1 MGRKARNIV
10 VGLDMGT
17 TKISAIIGEIQD
29 DGMIDVIGMGSHL
42 CSGLQKGV
50 VANMDRTVDAIGKAV
65 EEAQIMAGVEVDSAY
80 VSLAGPHISGINS
93 TGIIAVKNQEI
104 TGREIERVIEAA
116 RVVALPEDREIIH
129 VLPQEFVVD
138 DQGGILEP
146 PLGMSATRLEA
157 KVHIVTVTM
166 AAANNVIKC
175 VNKAGLEV
183 EDIVLEQLAVSEA
196 TLNADERDAEVL
208 LIDIGGGSTN
218 IALLS
223 DGSLKFT
230 AVLGVG
236 GTHITKDLA
245 IGLNTPVPNAEQIKK
260 VHGCAYSPLID
271 DRDVVEV
278 NFTGNHETERI
289 RRLDIC
295 EIIEP
300 RAEEILQM
308 VLDEVS
314 ASGCADAMISY
325 VILTGGTA
333 SLEGIVELAEDVF
346 QVPVRR
352 GVPGGIEGLTEIVK
366 NPTHATGV
374 GLVLFGAKQQQSR
387 LRQFTGEGLFS
398 RFYHRVRDW
407 FTEFVS

>member
-29 DGMIDVIGMGSHL
+29 DGIIDVIGLGSHL

-50 VANMDRTVDAIGKAV
+50 VANMDRTVEAIAKAV
-65 EEAQIMAGVEVDSAY
+65 EEAQIMADVEVDAAY
-80 VSLAGPHISGINS
+80 VSLAGPHINGINS

-175 VNKAGLEV
+175 VNKAGFEV

-196 TLNADERDAEVL
+196 TLGVDERDAEVL
-208 LIDIGGGSTN
+208 LIDIGGSSTN

-223 DGSLKFT
+223 DGSLQFT
-230 AVLGVG
+230 EVLGIG
-236 GTHITKDLA
+236 GAHITKDLA
-245 IGLNTPVPNAEQIKK
+245 IGLNTSVPDAEQIKK
-260 VHGCAYSPLID
+260 AHGCTYVPLVN
-271 DRDVVEV
+271 DRDVVEIS
-278 NFTGNHETERI
+278 FSGNQETERM

-308 VLDEVS
+308 VLGEIND
-314 ASGCADAMISY
+314 SGYATDMISY
-325 VILTGGTA
+325 VVLTGGTA
-333 SLEGIVELAEDVF
+333 SLEGIVELAEEVF

-352 GVPGGIEGLTEIVK
+352 GIPSGVEGLSEIVK
-366 NPTHATGV
+366 SPVHATGA
-374 GLVLFGAKQQQSR
+374 GLLLFAAKQQQGR
-387 LRQFTGEGLFS
+387 LHQYAGQGLFS
-398 RFYHRVRDW
+398 RVWRRIRDW
-407 FTEFVS
+407 FTDFVS

>member
-10 VGLDMGT
+10 VGLDRGT
-17 TKISAIIGEIQD
+17 TKISAIIGELQD
-29 DGMIDVIGMGSHL
+29 DGMIDVIGIGSHL

-50 VANMDRTVDAIGKAV
+50 VANMDRTVEAIAKAV
-65 EEAQIMAGVEVDSAY
+65 EEAQIMSDVEVDAAY
-80 VSLAGPHISGINS
+80 VSLAGPHINGINS

-175 VNKAGLEV
+175 VNKAGFEV

-196 TLNADERDAEVL
+196 TLSADERDAEVL
-208 LIDIGGGSTN
+208 LIVIGGGSTN

-223 DGSLKFT
+223 DGSLQFT
-230 AVLGVG
+230 EVLGIG
-236 GTHITKDLA
+236 GAHITKDLA
-245 IGLNTPVPNAEQIKK
+245 IGLNTSVPDAEQIKK
-260 VHGCAYSPLID
+260 AHGCAYVPLVN
-271 DRDVVEV
+271 DRDVVEIS
-278 NFTGNHETERI
+278 FSGNQETERM

-308 VLDEVS
+308 VLSEIND
-314 ASGCADAMISY
+314 SGYATDMISY
-325 VILTGGTA
+325 VVLTGGTA
-333 SLEGIVELAEDVF
+333 SLEGIVELAEEVF

-352 GVPGGIEGLTEIVK
+352 GIPSGVEGLSEIVK
-366 NPTHATGV
+366 SPVHATGA
-374 GLVLFGAKQQQSR
+374 GLLLFAAKQQQGR
-387 LRQFTGEGLFS
+387 LHQYAGQGWFS
-398 RFYHRVRDW
+398 RVWRRIRDW
-407 FTEFVS
+407 FTDFVS

>member
-29 DGMIDVIGMGSHL
+29 NGVIDVIGIGSHL

-50 VANMDRTVDAIGKAV
+50 VANMDRTVEAIGKAV
-65 EEAQIMAGVEVDSAY
+65 EEAQIMADVEVDAAY
-80 VSLAGPHISGINS
+80 VSLAGPHINGINS

-166 AAANNVIKC
+166 ASANNVIKC
-175 VNKAGLEV
+175 VNKAGFEV

-196 TLNADERDAEVL
+196 TLNTDERDAEVL

-218 IALLS
+218 IALLA
-223 DGSLKFT
+223 DGSLQFT
-230 AVLGVG
+230 EVLGIG
-236 GTHITKDLA
+236 GAHITKDLA
-245 IGLNTPVPNAEQIKK
+245 IGLNTSVPDAEQIKK
-260 VHGCAYSPLID
+260 AHGCAYVPHVN

-278 NFTGNHETERI
+278 SFSGNHETERM

-308 VLDEVS
+308 VLSEIND
-314 ASGCADAMISY
+314 SGYATDMISY
-325 VILTGGTA
+325 VVLTGGTA
-333 SLEGIVELAEDVF
+333 SLEGIVELAEEVF

-352 GVPGGIEGLTEIVK
+352 GIPSGVEGLSEIVK
-366 NPTHATGV
+366 SPVHATGA
-374 GLVLFGAKQQQSR
+374 GLLLFAAKQQQGR
-387 LRQFTGEGLFS
+387 LHQYAGQGLFS
-398 RFYHRVRDW
+398 RIWRGIHDW
-407 FTEFVS
+407 FTDFVS

>member
-1 MGRKARNIV
+1 MSRKARNIV

-80 VSLAGPHISGINS
+80 VSLAGPHINGINS

-157 KVHIVTVTM
+157 KAHIVTVTM

-175 VNKAGLEV
+175 VNKAGFEV

-260 VHGCAYSPLID
+260 AHGCAYSPLID
-271 DRDVVEV
+271 DRDVVEI

-314 ASGCADAMISY
+314 ASGCADAMVSY

-333 SLEGIVELAEDVF
+333 SLEGIVELAEEVF

-387 LRQFTGEGLFS
+387 LRQFTGQGLFS

-407 FTEFVS
+407 FTDFVS

>member
-29 DGMIDVIGMGSHL
+29 DGMIDVIGIGSHL

-50 VANMDRTVDAIGKAV
+50 VANMDRTVEAIAKAV
-65 EEAQIMAGVEVDSAY
+65 EEAQIMSDVEVDAAY
-80 VSLAGPHISGINS
+80 VSLAGPHINGINS

-175 VNKAGLEV
+175 VNKAGFEV

-196 TLNADERDAEVL
+196 TLSADERDAEVL

-223 DGSLKFT
+223 DGSLQFT
-230 AVLGVG
+230 EVLGIG
-236 GTHITKDLA
+236 GAHITKDLA
-245 IGLNTPVPNAEQIKK
+245 IGLNTSIPDAEQIKK
-260 VHGCAYSPLID
+260 AHGCAYIPLVN
-271 DRDVVEV
+271 DRDVVEIS
-278 NFTGNHETERI
+278 FSGNQETERM

-308 VLDEVS
+308 VLSEIND
-314 ASGCADAMISY
+314 SGYATDMISY
-325 VILTGGTA
+325 VVLTGGTA
-333 SLEGIVELAEDVF
+333 SLEGIVELAEEVF

-352 GVPGGIEGLTEIVK
+352 GIPSGVEGLSEIVK
-366 NPTHATGV
+366 SPVHATGA
-374 GLVLFGAKQQQSR
+374 GLLLFAAKQQQGR
-387 LRQFTGEGLFS
+387 LHQYAGQGWFS
-398 RFYHRVRDW
+398 RVWRRIRDW
-407 FTEFVS
+407 FTDFVS

>member
-10 VGLDMGT
+10 VGLEMGT

-29 DGMIDVIGMGSHL
+29 DGMIDVIGIGSHL

-50 VANMDRTVDAIGKAV
+50 VAHMDRTVEAIGKAV
-65 EEAQIMAGVEVDSAY
+65 EEAQIMAGVEVDAAY
-80 VSLAGPHISGINS
+80 VGLAGPHISGINS
-93 TGIIAVKNQEI
+93 AGIIAVKNQEI

-146 PLGMSATRLEA
+146 PLGMSATRLEV

-175 VNKAGLEV
+175 VNKAGFEV

-196 TLNADERDAEVL
+196 TLNANERDAEVL
-208 LIDIGGGSTN
+208 LIDIGGDSTN

-230 AVLGVG
+230 TVLGIG
-236 GTHITKDLA
+236 GVHITKDLA
-245 IGLNTPVPNAEQIKK
+245 IGLNTSVPDAEQIKK
-260 VHGCAYSPLID
+260 AHGCAYLPLVN

-278 NFTGNHETERI
+278 SFNGNYETERM

-300 RAEEILQM
+300 RAEEIMQM
-308 VLDEVS
+308 VLSEIND
-314 ASGCADAMISY
+314 SGYDADMISC

-333 SLEGIVELAEDVF
+333 SLEGVVELAEEVF
-346 QVPVRR
+346 QVPVRC
-352 GVPGGIEGLTEIVK
+352 GIPNGIEGLTEIVN
-366 NPTHATGV
+366 NPVNATSV
-374 GLVLFGAKQQQSR
+374 GLLLFAARQQQGR
-387 LRQFTGEGLFS
+387 LHQFAGQGLLS

-407 FTEFVS
+407 FTDFVS

>member
-1 MGRKARNIV
+1 MARKARNIV
-10 VGLDMGT
+10 AGLDMGT

-29 DGMIDVIGMGSHL
+29 DGIIDVIGIGSHL

-50 VANMDRTVDAIGKAV
+50 VANMDSTVDAIGRAID
-65 EEAQIMAGVEVDSAY
+65 EAQIMADVEVDSAY
-80 VSLAGPHISGINS
+80 VSLAGAHINGINS

-175 VNKAGLEV
+175 VNKAGFEV
-183 EDIVLEQLAVSEA
+183 EDIVLEQLAVSDA

-218 IALLS
+218 IALLA

-230 AVLGVG
+230 SVLSVG
-236 GTHITKDLA
+236 GTHISKDLA
-245 IGLNTPVPNAEQIKK
+245 IGLNTSVPDAEQIKK
-260 VHGCAYSPLID
+260 AHGCAFIPLVH

-278 NFTGNHETERI
+278 SFSDNHETERI

-308 VLDEVS
+308 VLSEITD
-314 ASGCADAMISY
+314 SGYAADMISY
-325 VILTGGTA
+325 VVLTGGTA
-333 SLEGIVELAEDVF
+333 SLEGIVELSEEIF
-346 QVPVRR
+346 QVPARR
-352 GVPGGIEGLTEIVK
+352 GIPGGIEGLSEIVK
-366 NPTHATGV
+366 NPVHATGA
-374 GLVLFGAKQQQSR
+374 GLLLFAAKQQQGR
-387 LRQFTGEGLFS
+387 LLQFAGQGLLS
-398 RFYHRVRDW
+398 RFYHRMRDW

>member
-29 DGMIDVIGMGSHL
+29 DGMIDVIGIGSHL

-50 VANMDRTVDAIGKAV
+50 VANMDRTVEAIAKAV
-65 EEAQIMAGVEVDSAY
+65 EEAQIMSDVEVDAAY
-80 VSLAGPHISGINS
+80 VSLAGPHINGINS

-175 VNKAGLEV
+175 VNKAGFEV

-196 TLNADERDAEVL
+196 TLSADERDAEVL

-223 DGSLKFT
+223 DGSLQFT
-230 AVLGVG
+230 EVLGIG
-236 GTHITKDLA
+236 GAHITKDLA
-245 IGLNTPVPNAEQIKK
+245 IGLNTSVPDAEQIKK
-260 VHGCAYSPLID
+260 AHGCAYVPLVN
-271 DRDVVEV
+271 DRDVVEIS
-278 NFTGNHETERI
+278 FGGNQETERM

-308 VLDEVS
+308 VLSEIND
-314 ASGCADAMISY
+314 SGYATDMISY
-325 VILTGGTA
+325 VVLTGGTA
-333 SLEGIVELAEDVF
+333 SLEGIVELAEEVF

-352 GVPGGIEGLTEIVK
+352 GIPSGVEGLSEIVK
-366 NPTHATGV
+366 SPVHATGA
-374 GLVLFGAKQQQSR
+374 GLLLFAAKQQQGR
-387 LRQFTGEGLFS
+387 LHQYAGQGWFS
-398 RFYHRVRDW
+398 RVWRRIRDW
-407 FTEFVS
+407 FTDFVS

>member
-17 TKISAIIGEIQD
+17 TKISAIIGELQD
-29 DGMIDVIGMGSHL
+29 DGMIDVIGIGSHL

-50 VANMDRTVDAIGKAV
+50 VANMDRTVEAIAKAV
-65 EEAQIMAGVEVDSAY
+65 EEAQIMSDVEVDAAY
-80 VSLAGPHISGINS
+80 VSLAGPHINGINS

-175 VNKAGLEV
+175 VNKAGFEV

-196 TLNADERDAEVL
+196 TLSADERDAEVL

-223 DGSLKFT
+223 DGSLQFT
-230 AVLGVG
+230 EVLGIG
-236 GTHITKDLA
+236 GAHITKDLA
-245 IGLNTPVPNAEQIKK
+245 IGLNTSVPDAEQIKK
-260 VHGCAYSPLID
+260 AHGCAYVPLVN
-271 DRDVVEV
+271 DRDVVEIS
-278 NFTGNHETERI
+278 FSGNQETERM

-308 VLDEVS
+308 VLSEIND
-314 ASGCADAMISY
+314 SGYATDMISY
-325 VILTGGTA
+325 VVLTGGTA
-333 SLEGIVELAEDVF
+333 SLEGIVELAEEVF

-352 GVPGGIEGLTEIVK
+352 GIPSGVEGLSEIVK
-366 NPTHATGV
+366 SPVHATGA
-374 GLVLFGAKQQQSR
+374 GLLLFAAKQQQGR
-387 LRQFTGEGLFS
+387 LHQYAGQGWFS
-398 RFYHRVRDW
+398 RVWRRIRDW
-407 FTEFVS
+407 FTDFVS

>member
-1 MGRKARNIV
+1 MSRKARNIV

-17 TKISAIIGEIQD
+17 TKISAIIGEIQG

-80 VSLAGPHISGINS
+80 VSLAGPHINGINS
-93 TGIIAVKNQEI
+93 AGIIAVKNQEI

-129 VLPQEFVVD
+129 VLPQEFIVD

-157 KVHIVTVTM
+157 KAHIVTVTM

-175 VNKAGLEV
+175 VNKAGFEV

-260 VHGCAYSPLID
+260 AHGCAYSPLID

-314 ASGCADAMISY
+314 ASGCADAMVSY

-333 SLEGIVELAEDVF
+333 SLEGIVELAEEVF

-387 LRQFTGEGLFS
+387 LRQFTGQGLFS
-398 RFYHRVRDW
+398 RFYHHVRDW
-407 FTEFVS
+407 FTDFVS

>member
-17 TKISAIIGEIQD
+17 TKISAIIGELQD
-29 DGMIDVIGMGSHL
+29 DGMIDVIGIGSHL

-50 VANMDRTVDAIGKAV
+50 VANMDRTVEAIAKAV
-65 EEAQIMAGVEVDSAY
+65 EEAQIMSDVEVDAAY
-80 VSLAGPHISGINS
+80 VSLAGPHINGINS

-175 VNKAGLEV
+175 VNKAGFEV

-196 TLNADERDAEVL
+196 TLSADERDAEVL

-223 DGSLKFT
+223 DGSLQFT
-230 AVLGVG
+230 EVLGIG
-236 GTHITKDLA
+236 GAHITKDLA
-245 IGLNTPVPNAEQIKK
+245 IGLNTSIPDAEQIKK
-260 VHGCAYSPLID
+260 AHGCAYIPLVN
-271 DRDVVEV
+271 DRDVVEIS
-278 NFTGNHETERI
+278 FSGNQETERM

-308 VLDEVS
+308 VLSEIND
-314 ASGCADAMISY
+314 SGYATDMISY
-325 VILTGGTA
+325 VVLTGGTA
-333 SLEGIVELAEDVF
+333 SLEGIVELAEEVF

-352 GVPGGIEGLTEIVK
+352 GIPSGVEGLSEIVK
-366 NPTHATGV
+366 SPVHATGA
-374 GLVLFGAKQQQSR
+374 GLLLFAAKQQQGR
-387 LRQFTGEGLFS
+387 LHQYAGQGWFS
-398 RFYHRVRDW
+398 RVWRRIRDW
-407 FTEFVS
+407 FTDFVS

>member
-29 DGMIDVIGMGSHL
+29 DGMIDVIGIGSHL

-50 VANMDRTVDAIGKAV
+50 VANMDRTVEAIGKAV
-65 EEAQIMAGVEVDSAY
+65 EEAQIMADVEVDAAY
-80 VSLAGPHISGINS
+80 VSLAGPHINGINS

-116 RVVALPEDREIIH
+116 RIVALPEDREIIH

-166 AAANNVIKC
+166 AVANNVIKC
-175 VNKAGLEV
+175 VNKAGFEV
-183 EDIVLEQLAVSEA
+183 EDIVLDQLAVSEA

-223 DGSLKFT
+223 DGSLQFT
-230 AVLGVG
+230 EVLGIG
-236 GTHITKDLA
+236 GAHITKDLA
-245 IGLNTPVPNAEQIKK
+245 IGLNTSVPDAEQIKK
-260 VHGCAYSPLID
+260 AHGCAYIPLVN

-278 NFTGNHETERI
+278 SFSGNHETERM

-308 VLDEVS
+308 VLSELNDS
-314 ASGCADAMISY
+314 GYASDIISY
-325 VILTGGTA
+325 VVLTGGTA
-333 SLEGIVELAEDVF
+333 SLEGIVELAEEVF

-352 GVPGGIEGLTEIVK
+352 GIPSGIEGLSEIVK
-366 NPTHATGV
+366 NPVHATGA
-374 GLVLFGAKQQQSR
+374 GLLLFAAKQQQGR
-387 LRQFTGEGLFS
+387 LHQFAGQGLFS
-398 RFYHRVRDW
+398 RFYHRMRDW
-407 FTEFVS
+407 FTDFVS

>member
-1 MGRKARNIV
+1 MARKARNIV

-29 DGMIDVIGMGSHL
+29 DGIIDVIGIGSHL

-50 VANMDRTVDAIGKAV
+50 VANMDSTVDAIVRAI
-65 EEAQIMAGVEVDSAY
+65 EEAQIMADVEVDSAY
-80 VSLAGPHISGINS
+80 VSLAGAHVTGINS

-129 VLPQEFVVD
+129 VLPQEFIVD
-138 DQGGILEP
+138 DQDGILEP

-157 KVHIVTVTM
+157 KVHIVTVAM

-175 VNKAGLEV
+175 VNKAGFEV

-218 IALLS
+218 IALLA
-223 DGSLKFT
+223 DGTLKFT
-230 AVLGVG
+230 SVLGIG

-245 IGLNTPVPNAEQIKK
+245 IGLNTSVPDAEQIKK
-260 VHGCAYSPLID
+260 AHGCAFIPLVH

-278 NFTGNHETERI
+278 SFSDSHETERI

-308 VLDEVS
+308 VLSEIND
-314 ASGCADAMISY
+314 SGYTTDMISY
-325 VILTGGTA
+325 VVLTGGTA
-333 SLEGIVELAEDVF
+333 SLEGIVELSEEIF
-346 QVPVRR
+346 QVPGRR
-352 GVPGGIEGLTEIVK
+352 GVPGGIEGLSEIVK
-366 NPTHATGV
+366 NPVHATGA
-374 GLVLFGAKQQQSR
+374 GLLLFAAKQQQGR
-387 LRQFTGEGLFS
+387 LLQFAGQGLFS
-398 RFYHRVRDW
+398 RFYHRMRDW

>member
-29 DGMIDVIGMGSHL
+29 DGVIDVIGIGSHL

-50 VANMDRTVDAIGKAV
+50 VANMDRTVEAIGKAI
-65 EEAQIMAGVEVDSAY
+65 EEAQIMADVEVDAAY
-80 VSLAGPHISGINS
+80 VSLAGPHINGINS
-93 TGIIAVKNQEI
+93 TGIIAVKSQEI

-175 VNKAGLEV
+175 VNKAGFEV
-183 EDIVLEQLAVSEA
+183 EDVVLEQLAVGEA

-223 DGSLKFT
+223 DGSLQFT
-230 AVLGVG
+230 EVLSIG

-245 IGLNTPVPNAEQIKK
+245 IGLNTSVPDAEQIKK
-260 VHGCAYSPLID
+260 AHGCAYIPLVN

-278 NFTGNHETERI
+278 SFSGNHETERM

-308 VLDEVS
+308 VLSELNDS
-314 ASGCADAMISY
+314 GYASDMISY
-325 VILTGGTA
+325 VVLTGGTA
-333 SLEGIVELAEDVF
+333 SLEGIVELAEEVF

-352 GVPGGIEGLTEIVK
+352 GIPSGVEGLSEIVK
-366 NPTHATGV
+366 NPVHATGA
-374 GLVLFGAKQQQSR
+374 GLLLFAAKQQQGRLHQFAGQGVFSR
-387 LRQFTGEGLFS
+387 L
-398 RFYHRVRDW
+398 YHRMRDW
-407 FTEFVS
+407 FTDFVS

>member
-260 VHGCAYSPLID
+260 AHGCAYSPLID

>member
-1 MGRKARNIV
+1 MGGKARNIV
-10 VGLDMGT
+10 AGLDMGT

-29 DGMIDVIGMGSHL
+29 DGMIDVIGIGSHP

-50 VANMDRTVDAIGKAV
+50 VANMDRTVEAIGKAV
-65 EEAQIMAGVEVDSAY
+65 EEAQIMADVEVEAAY
-80 VSLAGPHISGINS
+80 VSLAGPHIIGINS

-129 VLPQEFVVD
+129 VLPQEFIVD

-175 VNKAGLEV
+175 INKAGFEV

-223 DGSLKFT
+223 DGSLQFT
-230 AVLGVG
+230 EVLGIG

-245 IGLNTPVPNAEQIKK
+245 IGLNTSVPDAEQIKK
-260 VHGCAYSPLID
+260 AHGCAYVPLVN

-278 NFTGNHETERI
+278 SFSVNHETERM

-308 VLDEVS
+308 VLSELNDS
-314 ASGCADAMISY
+314 DYPTDMISY
-325 VILTGGTA
+325 VVLTGGTA
-333 SLEGIVELAEDVF
+333 SLEGIVELAEEVF

-352 GVPGGIEGLTEIVK
+352 GVPSGIEGLSEIVK
-366 NPTHATGV
+366 NPVHATGA
-374 GLVLFGAKQQQSR
+374 GLLLFAAKQQQGR
-387 LRQFTGEGLFS
+387 LHQFAGQGLFS
-398 RFYHRVRDW
+398 RFYHRMRDW
-407 FTEFVS
+407 FTDFVS

>member
-1 MGRKARNIV
+1 MSRKARNIV

-65 EEAQIMAGVEVDSAY
+65 EEAQIMAGVEIDSAY
-80 VSLAGPHISGINS
+80 VSLAGPHINGINS

-175 VNKAGLEV
+175 VNKAGFEV

-196 TLNADERDAEVL
+196 ILNTDERDAEVL

-260 VHGCAYSPLID
+260 AHGCAYSPLID

-289 RRLDIC
+289 RRLDLC

-308 VLDEVS
+308 VLDEVN
-314 ASGCADAMISY
+314 ASGCADDMMSY
-325 VILTGGTA
+325 VVLTGGTA
-333 SLEGIVELAEDVF
+333 SLEGIVELAEEVF

-374 GLVLFGAKQQQSR
+374 GLGLFGAKQRQSR
-387 LRQFTGEGLFS
+387 LRQFAGQGLFS

>member
-1 MGRKARNIV
+1 MGREKRNIV
-10 VGLDMGT
+10 VGLDMGS
-17 TKISAIIGEIQD
+17 TKISAIIGEMQD
-29 DGMIDVIGMGSHL
+29 DGTIDVVGIGSHQ

-50 VANMDRTVDAIGKAV
+50 VANMDRTVDAIGRAV

-104 TGREIERVIEAA
+104 TAREIERVIEAA
-116 RVVALPEDREIIH
+116 RIVPLPEDREIIH
-129 VLPQEFVVD
+129 VLPQEFIVD
-138 DQGGILEP
+138 DQGGMES

-157 KVHIVTVTM
+157 KVHIATVTT

-175 VNKAGLEV
+175 VNRAGFEV
-183 EDIVLEQLAVSEA
+183 EDIVLEQLAASES
-196 TLNADERDAEVL
+196 TLNADERNADVL
-208 LIDIGGGSTN
+208 LVDIGGSSTN

-223 DGSLKFT
+223 NGTLKFT
-230 AVLGVG
+230 AVLGIG

-245 IGLNTPVPNAEQIKK
+245 IGLNIPVPDAEQIKK
-260 VHGCAYSPLID
+260 AHGCAYVPLVQ

-278 NFTGNHETERI
+278 SFSSNYEAERI

-300 RAEEILQM
+300 RADEILQM
-308 VLDEVS
+308 ALNEIQDS
-314 ASGCADAMISY
+314 DYADDMISY

-333 SLEGIVELAEDVF
+333 SLEGIVELAEEMF

-352 GVPGGIEGLTEIVK
+352 GIPSDIKGLTEIVK
-366 NPTHATGV
+366 SPAHATGA
-374 GLVLFGAKQQQSR
+374 GLLLFAAKQQQIQQRSG
-387 LRQFTGEGLFS
+387 QGWFGKFC
-398 RFYHRVRDW
+398 YRVRDW

>member
-1 MGRKARNIV
+1 MSRKARNIV

-17 TKISAIIGEIQD
+17 TKISAIIGEIQG

-50 VANMDRTVDAIGKAV
+50 VANMDRTVDAIGKAM
-65 EEAQIMAGVEVDSAY
+65 EEAQIMAGVEVDAAY
-80 VSLAGPHISGINS
+80 VSLAGPHINGINS

-104 TGREIERVIEAA
+104 TGREIERVMEAA

-166 AAANNVIKC
+166 ATANNIIKC
-175 VNKAGLEV
+175 VNKAGFEV

-223 DGSLKFT
+223 DGYLKFT
-230 AVLGVG
+230 AVLGIG

-260 VHGCAYSPLID
+260 AHGCAYSPLID

-308 VLDEVS
+308 VLDEVD

-333 SLEGIVELAEDVF
+333 SLEGIVELAEEVF

-374 GLVLFGAKQQQSR
+374 GLVLFGVKQQQSR
-387 LRQFTGEGLFS
+387 LRQFTGQGLFS
-398 RFYHRVRDW
+398 RFCHRVRDW

>member
-1 MGRKARNIV
+1 MGRKARNII

-29 DGMIDVIGMGSHL
+29 DGMIDVIGIGSHL

-50 VANMDRTVDAIGKAV
+50 VANMDRTVEAIGKAV
-65 EEAQIMAGVEVDSAY
+65 EEAQIMADVEVDAAY
-80 VSLAGPHISGINS
+80 VSLAGPHINGINS

-116 RVVALPEDREIIH
+116 RIVALPEDREIIH

-166 AAANNVIKC
+166 AVANNVIKC
-175 VNKAGLEV
+175 VNKAGFEV
-183 EDIVLEQLAVSEA
+183 EDIVLDQLAVSEA

-223 DGSLKFT
+223 DGSLQFT
-230 AVLGVG
+230 EVLGIG
-236 GTHITKDLA
+236 GAHITKDLA
-245 IGLNTPVPNAEQIKK
+245 IGLNTSVPDAEQIKK
-260 VHGCAYSPLID
+260 AHGCAYIPLVN

-278 NFTGNHETERI
+278 SFSGNHETERM

-308 VLDEVS
+308 VLSELNDS
-314 ASGCADAMISY
+314 GYASDMISY
-325 VILTGGTA
+325 VVLTGGTA
-333 SLEGIVELAEDVF
+333 SLEGIVELAEEVF

-352 GVPGGIEGLTEIVK
+352 GMPSGIEGLWEIVQ
-366 NPTHATGV
+366 NPVHATGA
-374 GLVLFGAKQQQSR
+374 GLLLFAAKQQQGR
-387 LRQFTGEGLFS
+387 LHQFAGQGLFS
-398 RFYHRVRDW
+398 RFYHRMRDW
-407 FTEFVS
+407 FTDFVS

>member
-1 MGRKARNIV
+1 MARKGRNIV
-10 VGLDMGT
+10 LGLDMGT
-17 TKISAIIGEIQD
+17 TKVSAIIGEIHD
-29 DGMIDVIGMGSHL
+29 DGMIDVVGIGSHP

-65 EEAQIMAGVEVDSAY
+65 EEAQIMADVEVDSAY
-80 VSLAGPHISGINS
+80 VSLAGPHIQGINS

-104 TGREIERVIEAA
+104 TGREIERVLEAA

-166 AAANNVIKC
+166 AAANNVVKC
-175 VNKAGLEV
+175 VNKAGFEV
-183 EDIVLEQLAVSEA
+183 EDLVLEQLAVSDS

-208 LIDIGGGSTN
+208 LVDVGGGSTN
-218 IALLS
+218 VALLS
-223 DGSLKFT
+223 NGGLKFT

-245 IGLNTPVPNAEQIKK
+245 IGLNTAVPDAEQIKK
-260 VHGCAYSPLID
+260 AHGCAYVPLVH
-271 DRDVVEV
+271 DRDVIEV
-278 NFTGNHETERI
+278 NFSGNHESERI
-289 RRLDIC
+289 RRLDVC

-300 RAEEILQM
+300 RAEEIFQM
-308 VLDEVS
+308 VLSEIND
-314 ASGCADAMISY
+314 SGPDTDMVSY
-325 VILTGGTA
+325 VVLTGGTA
-333 SLEGIVELAEDVF
+333 SLEGIVELAEEVF

-352 GVPGGIEGLTEIVK
+352 GIPSGIEGLSEIVK
-366 NPTHATGV
+366 SPVHATGA
-374 GLVLFGAKQQQSR
+374 GLLLFAAKQYQGR
-387 LRQFTGEGLFS
+387 LHQFAGQGFFG
-398 RFYHRVRDW
+398 RFCHRVRDW

>member
-29 DGMIDVIGMGSHL
+29 DGMIDVIGIGSHL

-50 VANMDRTVDAIGKAV
+50 VANMDRTVEAIAKAV
-65 EEAQIMAGVEVDSAY
+65 EEAQIMADVEVDAAY
-80 VSLAGPHISGINS
+80 VSLAGPHINGINS

-175 VNKAGLEV
+175 VNKAGFEV

-196 TLNADERDAEVL
+196 TLSADERDAEVL

-223 DGSLKFT
+223 DGSLQFT
-230 AVLGVG
+230 EVLGIG
-236 GTHITKDLA
+236 GAHITKDLA
-245 IGLNTPVPNAEQIKK
+245 IGLNTSVPDAEQIKK
-260 VHGCAYSPLID
+260 AHGCAYGPHVN
-271 DRDVVEV
+271 DRDVVEIS
-278 NFTGNHETERI
+278 FSGNQETERM

-308 VLDEVS
+308 VVNEIND
-314 ASGCADAMISY
+314 SGYATDMISH
-325 VILTGGTA
+325 VVLTGGTA
-333 SLEGIVELAEDVF
+333 SLEGIVELAEEVF

-352 GVPGGIEGLTEIVK
+352 GIPSGVEGLSEIVK
-366 NPTHATGV
+366 SPVHATGA
-374 GLVLFGAKQQQSR
+374 GLLLFAAKQQQGR
-387 LRQFTGEGLFS
+387 LHQYAGQGLFS
-398 RFYHRVRDW
+398 RVWRGIRDW
-407 FTEFVS
+407 FTDFVS

>member
-260 VHGCAYSPLID
+260 AHGCAYSPLID

-289 RRLDIC
+289 RRLDLC

>member
-29 DGMIDVIGMGSHL
+29 DGMIDVIGIGSHL

-50 VANMDRTVDAIGKAV
+50 VANMDRTVEAIAKAV
-65 EEAQIMAGVEVDSAY
+65 EEAQIMSDVEVDAAY
-80 VSLAGPHISGINS
+80 VSLAGPHINGINS

-175 VNKAGLEV
+175 VNKAGFEV

-196 TLNADERDAEVL
+196 TLSADERDAEVL

-223 DGSLKFT
+223 DGSLQFT
-230 AVLGVG
+230 EVLGIG
-236 GTHITKDLA
+236 GAHITKDLA
-245 IGLNTPVPNAEQIKK
+245 IGLNTSIPDAEQIKK
-260 VHGCAYSPLID
+260 AHGCAYSPLID

-314 ASGCADAMISY
+314 ASGCADAMVSY

-333 SLEGIVELAEDVF
+333 SLEGIVELAEEVF

-387 LRQFTGEGLFS
+387 LRQFTGQGLFS
-398 RFYHRVRDW
+398 RFYHHVRDW
-407 FTEFVS
+407 FTDFVS

>member
-1 MGRKARNIV
+1 MGGKARNIV

-29 DGMIDVIGMGSHL
+29 DGMIDVIGIGSHL
-42 CSGLQKGV
+42 YSGLQKGV
-50 VANMDRTVDAIGKAV
+50 VANMDRTVEAIGKAV
-65 EEAQIMAGVEVDSAY
+65 EEAQIMADVEVDAAY
-80 VSLAGPHISGINS
+80 VSLAGPHINGINS

-129 VLPQEFVVD
+129 VLPQEFIVD

-166 AAANNVIKC
+166 AVANNVIKC
-175 VNKAGLEV
+175 VNKAGFEV

-223 DGSLKFT
+223 DGSLQFT
-230 AVLGVG
+230 EVLGIG

-245 IGLNTPVPNAEQIKK
+245 IGLNTSVPDAEQIKK
-260 VHGCAYSPLID
+260 AHGCAYIPLVN

-278 NFTGNHETERI
+278 SFSGNHETERM

-308 VLDEVS
+308 VLSELNDS
-314 ASGCADAMISY
+314 GYASDMISY
-325 VILTGGTA
+325 VVLTGGTA
-333 SLEGIVELAEDVF
+333 SLEGIVELAEEVF

-352 GVPGGIEGLTEIVK
+352 GIPSGIEGLSEIVK
-366 NPTHATGV
+366 NPVHATGA
-374 GLVLFGAKQQQSR
+374 GLLLFAAKQQQGR
-387 LRQFTGEGLFS
+387 LHQFAGQGLFS
-398 RFYHRVRDW
+398 RFYHRMRDW
-407 FTEFVS
+407 FTDFVS

>member
-17 TKISAIIGEIQD
+17 TKISAIIGEIQE
-29 DGMIDVIGMGSHL
+29 DGMIDVIGIGSHL

-50 VANMDRTVDAIGKAV
+50 VANMDRTVEAIGKAV
-65 EEAQIMAGVEVDSAY
+65 DEAQIMADVEVDATY
-80 VSLAGPHISGINS
+80 VSLAGPHINGINS

-175 VNKAGLEV
+175 VNKAGFEV

-223 DGSLKFT
+223 DGSLQFT
-230 AVLGVG
+230 EVLGIG
-236 GTHITKDLA
+236 GAHITKDLA
-245 IGLNTPVPNAEQIKK
+245 IGLNTSVPDAEQIKK
-260 VHGCAYSPLID
+260 AHGCAYVPLVN

-278 NFTGNHETERI
+278 SFSGNHETERM

-308 VLDEVS
+308 VLSELNE
-314 ASGCADAMISY
+314 SGYAGDMISH
-325 VILTGGTA
+325 VVLTGGTA
-333 SLEGIVELAEDVF
+333 SLEGIVELAEEVF

-352 GVPGGIEGLTEIVK
+352 GIPSGLEGLSEIVK
-366 NPTHATGV
+366 SPVHATGA
-374 GLVLFGAKQQQSR
+374 GLLLFAAKQQQGR
-387 LRQFTGEGLFS
+387 LHQFAGQGLFS
-398 RFYHRVRDW
+398 RMWRRIGDW
-407 FTEFVS
+407 FTDFVS

>member
-1 MGRKARNIV
+1 MGGKARNIV

-29 DGMIDVIGMGSHL
+29 DGMIDVIGIGSHL
-42 CSGLQKGV
+42 YSGLQKGV
-50 VANMDRTVDAIGKAV
+50 VANMDRTVEAIGKAV
-65 EEAQIMAGVEVDSAY
+65 EEAQIMADVEVDAAY
-80 VSLAGPHISGINS
+80 VSLAGPHINGINS

-129 VLPQEFVVD
+129 VLPQEFIVD

-166 AAANNVIKC
+166 AVANNVIKC
-175 VNKAGLEV
+175 VNKAGFEV

-223 DGSLKFT
+223 DGSLQFT
-230 AVLGVG
+230 EVLGIG

-245 IGLNTPVPNAEQIKK
+245 IGLNTSVPDAEQIKK
-260 VHGCAYSPLID
+260 AHGCAYIPLVN

-278 NFTGNHETERI
+278 SFSGNHETERM

-308 VLDEVS
+308 VLSELNDS
-314 ASGCADAMISY
+314 GYASDMISY
-325 VILTGGTA
+325 VVLMGGTA
-333 SLEGIVELAEDVF
+333 SLEGIVELAEEVF

-352 GVPGGIEGLTEIVK
+352 GIPRGIEGLSEIVK
-366 NPTHATGV
+366 NPVHATGA
-374 GLVLFGAKQQQSR
+374 GLLLFAAKQQQGR
-387 LRQFTGEGLFS
+387 LHQFAGQGLFS
-398 RFYHRVRDW
+398 RFYHRMRDW
-407 FTEFVS
+407 FTDFVS

>member
-1 MGRKARNIV
+1 MSRKTHRIV
-10 VGLDMGT
+10 VGLDLGT
-17 TKISAIIGEIQD
+17 TKISAIIGERQD
-29 DGMIDVIGMGSHL
+29 DGTIDVIGIGSHP
-42 CSGLQKGV
+42 CSGLQKGI

-80 VSLAGPHISGINS
+80 VSLAGNHVNGINS

-104 TGREIERVIEAA
+104 TDREIERVIEAA
-116 RVVALPEDREIIH
+116 RVMALPEDREIIH
-129 VLPQEFVVD
+129 VLPQEFIVD

-166 AAANNVIKC
+166 AAANNIIKC
-175 VNKAGLEV
+175 VNRAGFEV
-183 EDIVLEQLAVSEA
+183 EDIVLEQLAAGEA
-196 TLNADERDAEVL
+196 TLNADERNADVL

-223 DGSLKFT
+223 DGSLRFT

-245 IGLNTPVPNAEQIKK
+245 IGLNISVPDAEQIKK
-260 VHGCAYSPLID
+260 AHGCAYVPLVH

-278 NFTGNHETERI
+278 SFSSDHETERI
-289 RRLDIC
+289 QRLDIC

-300 RAEEILQM
+300 RADEILQM
-308 VLDEVS
+308 VLSEINDNNY
-314 ASGCADAMISY
+314 AADMISY

-333 SLEGIVELAEDVF
+333 SLEGIVELAEEVF
-346 QVPVRR
+346 QIPVRR
-352 GVPGGIEGLTEIVK
+352 GIPSGIKGLTEIVK
-366 NPTHATGV
+366 NPAHATGA
-374 GLVLFGAKQQQSR
+374 GLLLFAVKQQQVPH
-387 LRQFTGEGLFS
+387 QGQGLFS
-398 RFYHRVRDW
+398 RFYYRVRDW

>member
-1 MGRKARNIV
+1 MSRKARNII

-80 VSLAGPHISGINS
+80 VSLAGPHINGINS
-93 TGIIAVKNQEI
+93 AGIIAVKNQEI

-129 VLPQEFVVD
+129 VLPQEFIVD

-157 KVHIVTVTM
+157 KAHIVTVTM

-175 VNKAGLEV
+175 VNKAGFEV
-183 EDIVLEQLAVSEA
+183 EDIVLEQLAASEA

-223 DGSLKFT
+223 DGSLKFS

-260 VHGCAYSPLID
+260 AHGCAYSPLID

-278 NFTGNHETERI
+278 NFTDNHETERI

-333 SLEGIVELAEDVF
+333 SLEGIVELAEEVF

-387 LRQFTGEGLFS
+387 LRQFTGQGLFS
-398 RFYHRVRDW
+398 RFYHHVRDW
-407 FTEFVS
+407 FTDFVS

>member
-29 DGMIDVIGMGSHL
+29 DGMIDVIGIGSHL

-50 VANMDRTVDAIGKAV
+50 VANMDRTVEAIAKAV
-65 EEAQIMAGVEVDSAY
+65 EEAQIMSDVEVDAAY
-80 VSLAGPHISGINS
+80 VSLAGPHINGINS

-175 VNKAGLEV
+175 VNKAGFEV

-196 TLNADERDAEVL
+196 TLSADERDAEVL

-223 DGSLKFT
+223 DGSLQFT
-230 AVLGVG
+230 EVLGIG
-236 GTHITKDLA
+236 GAHITKDLA
-245 IGLNTPVPNAEQIKK
+245 IGLNTSVPDAEQIKK
-260 VHGCAYSPLID
+260 AHGCAYVPLVN
-271 DRDVVEV
+271 DRDVVEIS
-278 NFTGNHETERI
+278 FSGNQETERM

-308 VLDEVS
+308 VLSEIND
-314 ASGCADAMISY
+314 SGYATDMISY
-325 VILTGGTA
+325 VVLTGGTA
-333 SLEGIVELAEDVF
+333 SLEGIVELAEEVF

-352 GVPGGIEGLTEIVK
+352 GIPSGVEGLSEIVK
-366 NPTHATGV
+366 SPVHATGA
-374 GLVLFGAKQQQSR
+374 GLLLFAAKQQQGR
-387 LRQFTGEGLFS
+387 LHQYAGQGWFS
-398 RFYHRVRDW
+398 RVWRRIRDW
-407 FTEFVS
+407 FTDFVS

>member
-1 MGRKARNIV
+1 MSRKARNIV

-80 VSLAGPHISGINS
+80 VSLAGPHINGINS
-93 TGIIAVKNQEI
+93 TGIIAVKNQEV

-175 VNKAGLEV
+175 VNKAGFEV
-183 EDIVLEQLAVSEA
+183 EDIVLEQLAASEA

-230 AVLGVG
+230 SVLGVG

-245 IGLNTPVPNAEQIKK
+245 VGLNTPAPNAEQIKK
-260 VHGCAYSPLID
+260 AHGCAYSPLID

-314 ASGCADAMISY
+314 ASGCADAMVSY
-325 VILTGGTA
+325 VVLTGGTA
-333 SLEGIVELAEDVF
+333 SLEGIVELAEEVF

-387 LRQFTGEGLFS
+387 LRQFTGQGLFS
-398 RFYHRVRDW
+398 RFYHHVRDW
-407 FTEFVS
+407 FTDFVS

>member
-29 DGMIDVIGMGSHL
+29 NGVIDVIGIGSHL

-50 VANMDRTVDAIGKAV
+50 VANMDRTVEAIGKAV
-65 EEAQIMAGVEVDSAY
+65 EEAQIMADVEVDAAY
-80 VSLAGPHISGINS
+80 VSLAGPHINGINS

-166 AAANNVIKC
+166 ASANNVIKC
-175 VNKAGLEV
+175 VNKAGFEV

-196 TLNADERDAEVL
+196 TLNTDERDAEVL

-223 DGSLKFT
+223 DGSLQFT
-230 AVLGVG
+230 EVLGIG
-236 GTHITKDLA
+236 GAHITKDLA
-245 IGLNTPVPNAEQIKK
+245 IGLITSVPDAEQIKK
-260 VHGCAYSPLID
+260 AHGCAYGPLVN
-271 DRDVVEV
+271 DRDVVEIS
-278 NFTGNHETERI
+278 FSGNHETERM

-308 VLDEVS
+308 VLSEINDNGY
-314 ASGCADAMISY
+314 ATDMISY
-325 VILTGGTA
+325 VVLTGGTA
-333 SLEGIVELAEDVF
+333 SLEGIVELAEEVF

-352 GVPGGIEGLTEIVK
+352 GIPSGVEGLSEIVK
-366 NPTHATGV
+366 SPVHATGA
-374 GLVLFGAKQQQSR
+374 GLLLFAAKQQQGR
-387 LRQFTGEGLFS
+387 LHQYAGQGLFS
-398 RFYHRVRDW
+398 RIWRGIHDW
-407 FTEFVS
+407 FTDFVS

>member
-1 MGRKARNIV
+1 MGDKARNIV

-29 DGMIDVIGMGSHL
+29 DGMIDVIGIGSHL

-50 VANMDRTVDAIGKAV
+50 VANMDRTVEAIGKAV
-65 EEAQIMAGVEVDSAY
+65 EEAQIMADVEVDAAY
-80 VSLAGPHISGINS
+80 VSLAGPHINGINS

-166 AAANNVIKC
+166 AVANNVIKC
-175 VNKAGLEV
+175 VNKAGFEV

-223 DGSLKFT
+223 DGSLQFT
-230 AVLGVG
+230 EVLGIG
-236 GTHITKDLA
+236 GAHITKDLA
-245 IGLNTPVPNAEQIKK
+245 IGLNTSVPDAEQIKK
-260 VHGCAYSPLID
+260 AHGCAYIPLVN

-278 NFTGNHETERI
+278 SFSGNHETERM

-308 VLDEVS
+308 VLSELNDS
-314 ASGCADAMISY
+314 GYASDMISY
-325 VILTGGTA
+325 VVLTGGTA
-333 SLEGIVELAEDVF
+333 SLEGIVELAEEVF

-352 GVPGGIEGLTEIVK
+352 GIPCGIEGLSEIVK
-366 NPTHATGV
+366 NPVHATGA
-374 GLVLFGAKQQQSR
+374 GLLLFAAKQQQGR
-387 LRQFTGEGLFS
+387 LHQFAGQGLFS
-398 RFYHRVRDW
+398 RFYHRMRDW
-407 FTEFVS
+407 FTDFVS

>member
-1 MGRKARNIV
+1 MSRKARNIV

-260 VHGCAYSPLID
+260 AHGCAYSPLID

>member
-17 TKISAIIGEIQD
+17 TKISALIGEIQD
-29 DGMIDVIGMGSHL
+29 GGMIDVVGIGSHPY
-42 CSGLQKGV
+42 SGIQKGV
-50 VANMDRTVDAIGKAV
+50 VANMDRTAEAIGKAV
-65 EEAQIMAGVEVDSAY
+65 EEAQIMADVEVDSAY
-80 VSLAGPHISGINS
+80 VSLAGPYLHGINS
-93 TGIIAVKNQEI
+93 AGIIAVKNQEI

-157 KVHIVTVTM
+157 KVHIVTVTV
-166 AAANNVIKC
+166 AAANNVIRC
-175 VNKAGLEV
+175 VNKAGFEV

-196 TLNADERDAEVL
+196 TLNADERGAEVL

-223 DGSLKFT
+223 DGSLRFT

-245 IGLNTPVPNAEQIKK
+245 VGLNTSVSDAEQIKK
-260 VHGCAYSPLID
+260 AHGCAHIPLVN
-271 DRDVVEV
+271 DRDMVEV
-278 NFTGNHETERI
+278 SFGSNYETERI
-289 RRLDIC
+289 QRLDIC

-308 VLDEVS
+308 VLSEVND
-314 ASGCADAMISY
+314 SGYATDMISC
-325 VILTGGTA
+325 VVLTGGTA
-333 SLEGIVELAEDVF
+333 SLEGIVELAEEVF

-352 GVPGGIEGLTEIVK
+352 GIPIGIEGLSEIVK
-366 NPTHATGV
+366 NPVHTTGA
-374 GLVLFGAKQQQSR
+374 GLLLFAVKQQQGR
-387 LRQFTGEGLFS
+387 LRQFAEQGLFS
-398 RFYHRVRDW
+398 RFYHRMRNW
-407 FTEFVS
+407 FIDFVS